1 MINTIVALLVEF
13 ELLTSEE
20 GEALATKI
28 RQATLPADY
37 GSSLRQVKEFMK
49 EVRKG
54 K

>member
-20 GEALATKI
+20 GEALAKKI
-28 RQATLPADY
+28 RQGTLPSDY
-37 GSSLRQVKEFMK
+37 ASSARQVKQWIK
-49 EVRKG
+49 EVKEG